1 MPQPLFFSSPR
12 ILQKMDRPKA
22 ILKEKLRRSVVHMSD
37 WHSRPLEQ
45 VMKELDSR
53 PSGLTERES
62 AQRLERLGPNQLEPP
77 RKPSVLARVLGQL
90 KDPMILVLLG
100 AAALS
105 LAASGGEDWLDGA
118 IILIIVLVNGVI
130 SITQEDHAQQALEE
144 LRRMSSPQAH
154 VLREGRAKKISAAA
168 LVPGDVILLEAG
180 DMVPADARVMECS
193 RLQADESAMTGE
205 SVPVEKGAHDRLP
218 EEAPLGDR
226 TNMVLSGTMITA
238 GRGTALVVA
247 TGMDTQMGR
256 IANLLLE
263 DKEGDTPL
271 QRKMGEISKSLSF
284 LCLSVCAVMFGV
296 GLIQGKNMLDMF
308 LTAVSLAVAAI
319 PEGLPA
325 IVTIVLALGV
335 QRMAARGAI
344 VKKLPA
350 VETLGCASVICSDK
364 TGTLTQNRMTVQE
377 LWTPAGGHRRDA
389 LLAGCLCSDA
399 RLEWKAGA
407 PTAVGDPTEGALVV
421 AAARE
426 GVDQEKEEQ
435 NWPRTADLPFD
446 SGRKLMSTIH
456 AREDGS
462 WTVFVK
468 GAPDILLERCVAGPR
483 GPLSAQDRRAVLEA
497 NEAMAQKALRV
508 IAVARRELHILPPGL
523 EPRAVESGLTFLG
536 LFGLMDPP
544 RPEVKAAVA
553 RCHLAGVRP
562 VMITGD
568 HRATAAAVARE
579 LDIIRPGEW
588 TVTGGELD
596 FMPQEVLEE
605 DIEKF
610 AVFARVTP
618 EHKMRIVKAWQKR
631 GHVVAMTGDGVND
644 APALKTADIGCAM
657 GVAGTD
663 VAKGAAHMILTD
675 DNFSTIVSAIEEGR
689 GIYSNIR
696 KAIHYLLSCNIGEI
710 FTIFAATLLDFGQ
723 MPLVPVQLLWLN
735 LVTDSLPALAL
746 GVEPVEEGV
755 MEEKPRDAAAGLFDQ
770 KFSFRLAWQGLMV
783 GGLTLA
789 AYFLG
794 FTRLAAPGMEGA
806 VANTMAFATL
816 TLCQLF
822 HAFNVRSE
830 DRSLFAQGA
839 LSNPAMNR
847 AFLVGMALQL
857 SVLLVPPLQGVFAVT
872 AMDSAQ
878 WLAVF
883 GLAAAPIPIC
893 EITKALGRKGE
904 RGEREERSAVREK
917 AKR

>member
-1 MPQPLFFSSPR
+1 
-12 ILQKMDRPKA
+12 
-22 ILKEKLRRSVVHMSD
+22 MSD

-218 EEAPLGDR
+218 EEAALGDR

-468 GAPDILLERCVAGPR
+468 GAPDILLERCVASPR